1 MKLQLTDEQKKAVA
15 QHHGFVEVDGSE
27 DSYVVLSRQVFREM
41 MGVGSDDEYLASLK
55 AIEEGLSDVAAGRT
69 RSMQD
74 FFSEFDRRHG
84 ISD

>member
-1 MKLQLTDEQKKAVA
+1 MKLQLTEEQKNAIA
-15 QHHGFVEVDGSE
+15 QHHGFVEVDGGE

-41 MGVGSDDEYLASLK
+41 MGVGDDEEYRASLQ
-55 AIEEGLSDVAAGRT
+55 AIEEGLADVAAGRT
-69 RSMQD
+69 RSMQE